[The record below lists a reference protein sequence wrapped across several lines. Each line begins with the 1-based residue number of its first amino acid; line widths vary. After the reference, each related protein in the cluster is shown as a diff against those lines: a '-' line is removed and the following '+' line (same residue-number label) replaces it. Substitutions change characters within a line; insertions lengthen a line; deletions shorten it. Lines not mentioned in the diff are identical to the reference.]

1 MSEEI
6 KKTEG
11 DLKKNS
17 WSAKRIAIIAIF
29 IALSAVGAVIKIPS
43 PLGSIGLDSFPGYFC
58 AFAFGYPEGAIVIA
72 IGHILSA
79 AVAGFSLT
87 VPLHLAIA
95 VSMAIVACIVR
106 FIAVKCGKIG
116 IVLAAIVGTVLNSFV
131 LGFWLLPLGGW
142 GLYVGATPSLFV
154 ASLVNAVIAAVAYYA
169 LRNTKL
175 INK

>member
-1 MSEEI
+1 MSNM
-6 KKTEG
+6 TEG
-11 DLKKNS
+11 DLKKSS
-17 WSAKRIAIIAIF
+17 WSARRIAILAIF

-58 AFAFGYPEGAIVIA
+58 ALAFGYPEGAIVA
-72 IGHILSA
+72 VGHLLSA
-79 AVAGFSLT
+79 AVAGFSVT

-95 VSMAIVACIVR
+95 VSMAVVAVIVR
-106 FIAVKCGKIG
+106 FLATKIGKIG
-116 IVLAAIVGTVLNSFV
+116 PVLSIIVGVVLNSFV

-142 GLYVGATPSLFV
+142 GLYTGATPSLFV
-154 ASLVNAVIAAVAYYA
+154 ASLVNGVIAVIAFYA

>member
-1 MSEEI
+1 MSNM
-6 KKTEG
+6 TEG
-11 DLKKNS
+11 DLKKSS
-17 WSAKRIAIIAIF
+17 WSAKRIAILAIF

-58 AFAFGYPEGAIVIA
+58 ALAFGYPEGAIVIA
-72 IGHILSA
+72 VGHILSA
-79 AVAGFSLT
+79 AIARFSLT

-95 VSMAIVACIVR
+95 ASMAVVAVIVR
-106 FIAVKCGKIG
+106 FLATKLGKIG
-116 IVLAAIVGTVLNSFV
+116 PILSIVIGVLLNSFV

-142 GLYVGATPSLFV
+142 GLYTGATPSLFI
-154 ASLVNAVIAAVAYYA
+154 ASLVNGIIAVIAFYA

>member
-1 MSEEI
+1 MSNM
-6 KKTEG
+6 TEG
-11 DLKKNS
+11 DLKKSS
-17 WSAKRIAIIAIF
+17 WSAKRIAILAIF

-58 AFAFGYPEGAIVIA
+58 ALAFGYPEGAIVIA
-72 IGHILSA
+72 VGHLLSA

-95 VSMAIVACIVR
+95 VSMAVVAVIVR
-106 FIAVKCGKIG
+106 FLATKIGKIG
-116 IVLAAIVGTVLNSFV
+116 PVLSIIVGVVLNSFV

-142 GLYVGATPSLFV
+142 GLYTGATPSLFV
-154 ASLVNAVIAAVAYYA
+154 ASLVNGVIAVIAFYA
-169 LRNTKL
+169 LRNIKL

>member
-1 MSEEI
+1 MSQEV
-6 KKTEG
+6 KG
-11 DLKKNS
+11 DLKKSS
-17 WSAKRIAIIAIF
+17 WSARRIAILAIF

-58 AFAFGYPEGAIVIA
+58 ALAFGFTEGAIVIA
-72 IGHILSA
+72 VGHILSA
-79 AVAGFSLT
+79 AIAGFSLT

-95 VSMAIVACIVR
+95 VSMAVVAIIVR
-106 FIAVKCGKIG
+106 LIATKINKIG
-116 IVLAAIVGTVLNSFV
+116 VILSIIVGVLLNSFV

-142 GLYVGATPSLFV
+142 GLYTGATPSLFV
-154 ASLVNAVIAAVAYYA
+154 ASLVNGIIAVVAYYA

>member
-1 MSEEI
+1 MSQEV
-6 KKTEG
+6 KG
-11 DLKKNS
+11 DLKKSS
-17 WSAKRIAIIAIF
+17 WSARRIAILAIF

-58 AFAFGYPEGAIVIA
+58 ALAFGFPEGAIVIA
-72 IGHILSA
+72 VGHILSA
-79 AVAGFSLT
+79 AIAGFSLT

-95 VSMAIVACIVR
+95 VSMAVVAIIVR
-106 FIAVKCGKIG
+106 LIATKINKIG
-116 IVLAAIVGTVLNSFV
+116 VILSIIVGVLLNSFV

-142 GLYVGATPSLFV
+142 GLYTGATPSLFV
-154 ASLVNAVIAAVAYYA
+154 ASLVNGIIAVVAYYA